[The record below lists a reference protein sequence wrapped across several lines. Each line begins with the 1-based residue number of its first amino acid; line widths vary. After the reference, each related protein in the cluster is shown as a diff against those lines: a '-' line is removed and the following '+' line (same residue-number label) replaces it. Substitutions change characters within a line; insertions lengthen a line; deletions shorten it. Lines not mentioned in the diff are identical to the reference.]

1 MPRQF
6 REFSVEDSEDI
17 ASSRGCAWWK
27 RVKVGDAS
35 AAAVGHPDEP
45 WWSRGWRK
53 IREWSKKAVRPRW
66 SGLLIRRFRQNRRGT
81 GGMFGNRGQFRYDAL
96 SYKMNFDE
104 GYDGHFDEERGSE
117 TRPDFGWRFA
127 SVTESFRQGKDDG
140 TLLV

>member
-1 MPRQF
+1 
-6 REFSVEDSEDI
+6 
-17 ASSRGCAWWK
+17 
-27 RVKVGDAS
+27 
-35 AAAVGHPDEP
+35 
-45 WWSRGWRK
+45 
-53 IREWSKKAVRPRW
+53 
-66 SGLLIRRFRQNRRGT
+66 
-81 GGMFGNRGQFRYDAL
+81 MFGNRGQFRYDAL